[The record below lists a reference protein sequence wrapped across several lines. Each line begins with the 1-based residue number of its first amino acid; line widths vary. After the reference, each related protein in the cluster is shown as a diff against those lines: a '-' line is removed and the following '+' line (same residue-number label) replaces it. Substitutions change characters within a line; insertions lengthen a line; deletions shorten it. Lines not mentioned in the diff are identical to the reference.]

1 MLTKTNFFIAV
12 LIVIS
17 IVLKSG
23 AAYCE
28 VKNEAGLYYKNIIPG
43 KTSAEEAFK
52 IVGKTEKTRKNDDNT
67 VSHIYNTKKDGFPN
81 EITIKDGQIVHMAIA
96 MEDTAELN
104 IKQVVEILGEAK
116 RKGFSFYAFTLRVS
130 AYPEKGM
137 IFIYEE
143 KDGSV
148 IEKQFFTP
156 RTAEEFE
163 KTFGK
168 NFPEKYPY
176 KM

>member
-12 LIVIS
+12 LIVVS
-17 IVLKSG
+17 IILKSG

-28 VKNEAGLYYKNIIPG
+28 SKNEAGLYYKNIIPG
-43 KTSAEEAFK
+43 KTSAEQAFK

-67 VSHIYNTKKDGFPN
+67 VSYIYNTKKEGFPN
-81 EITIKDGQIVHMAIA
+81 EITVKGDQIIHMAIA
-96 MEDTAELN
+96 IEDTAELN
-104 IKQVVEILGEAK
+104 IEQVVETLGEAK
-116 RKGFSFYAFTLRVS
+116 RKGFSFYAFTLRVA

-137 IFIYEE
+137 VFIYEE

-148 IEKQFFTP
+148 VEKQFFTP
-156 RTAEEFE
+156 QTADEFE
-163 KTFGK
+163 KSFGK
-168 NFPEKYPY
+168 NFPKEYPY